1 MGEFMTFVAHNSPA
15 PAAPETEELINDP
28 FFPDLDL
35 LAFREAMR
43 VDSVTTAQRAKH
55 ALYTAMLDVNRRLA
69 RWSEDQRNTGYHK
82 LVDVPGKAFQPAGVR
97 EHLYKQAVWSL
108 AKACLIERYRDYDT
122 TNSKG
127 KNPELEEDSAADY
140 RRDAA
145 WAISDITG
153 KPRITVEL
161 I

>member
-1 MGEFMTFVAHNSPA
+1 MTFVAHNSPA
-15 PAAPETEELINDP
+15 PAAPATEKLINDP

-43 VDSVTTAQRAKH
+43 VDSVTTVPRAKH

-69 RWSEDQRNTGYHK
+69 SWSEDQRNNGYHA
-82 LVDVPGKAFQPAGVR
+82 LTDVPAKAFQPSDAR
-97 EHLYKQAVWSL
+97 EHLYTRAVWSL

-127 KNPELEEDSAADY
+127 KNPEQEEDSAADY

-145 WAISDITG
+145 WAINDITG